1 MSEDKGRQD
10 WGREV
15 GADRKGKVM
24 AHSQHRA
31 RRGKK
36 EGHDELIAKL
46 TPPGT
51 TIRLMMM
58 SGLVMIGELSG
69 SDRFTISLRQA
80 IIIET
85 GEDGEVIGQKL
96 TSDDSPVQI
105 VYKHGIE
112 SFSLNVHGN
121 KSKTHGP
128 EDAPDIANDDPNNWH

>member
-1 MSEDKGRQD
+1 MSHADDGKNQD

-15 GADRKGKVM
+15 GADERGRVM
-24 AHSQHRA
+24 AHSKTRTK
-31 RRGKK
+31 RPKK

-58 SGLVMIGELSG
+58 SGQVMIGELGG
-69 SDRFTISLRQA
+69 SDRFTISLKEA
-80 IIIET
+80 IILDRND
-85 GEDGEVIGQKL
+85 DGETVGQKL

-112 SFSLNVHGN
+112 SFNLHVHGDKN
-121 KSKTHGP
+121 KTHGP
-128 EDAPDIANDDPNNWH
+128 EEAE